1 MCLRKIYESIE
12 FVHYIFV
19 MRSGRLYAWQN
30 IKLTSGRNHKDSFL
44 FPAFSLNLSILCSI
58 FPTAWSQFCP
68 SSSTFLDKLYT
79 HCYTSSRAVT
89 WESQGLADQW
99 WEWGPFLSHWQEERS
114 SERRVCFHWGEAN
127 WELKTSSHS
136 LWEYWAVYRQAPTQ
150 FGMLPVKRHELHHPW
165 THQSRDFH
173 KQRSQKKKVLWILN
187 KDLLYMFFHWS
198 AKQSDIA
205 PHSFVHIHS
214 EGFQRRLQCI
224 VVLFNQLN
232 LREKLF

>member
-68 SSSTFLDKLYT
+68 SSSTFLGKLYT

-114 SERRVCFHWGEAN
+114 SERRVCFHWGEVDL
-127 WELKTSSHS
+127 ELPLTVSGSTELCTDRLPQS
-136 LWEYWAVYRQAPTQ
+136 LECCLWKDTGCTTLEHISLGIFISRGHRRKRSFEY
-150 FGMLPVKRHELHHPW
+150 
-165 THQSRDFH
+165 
-173 KQRSQKKKVLWILN
+173 
-187 KDLLYMFFHWS
+187 
-198 AKQSDIA
+198 
-205 PHSFVHIHS
+205 
-214 EGFQRRLQCI
+214 
-224 VVLFNQLN
+224 
-232 LREKLF
+232 